1 MVDNQH
7 QKIKGYRD
15 LSEDEIALMNEAKE
29 LAEKVGKF
37 IDDLSV
43 VHAQTGS
50 HAIDMRWV
58 SIGKTQLQ
66 QGFMAVIR
74 SIAQPTTF

>member
-15 LSEDEIALMNEAKE
+15 LSEQEIALMNDVKGMAEQVGL
-29 LAEKVGKF
+29 LADRVKNTDGTDK
-37 IDDLSV
+37 
-43 VHAQTGS
+43 
-50 HAIDMRWV
+50 RWA
-58 SIGKTQLQ
+58 SIGITDLQ
-66 QGFMAVIR
+66 TGFMALVR